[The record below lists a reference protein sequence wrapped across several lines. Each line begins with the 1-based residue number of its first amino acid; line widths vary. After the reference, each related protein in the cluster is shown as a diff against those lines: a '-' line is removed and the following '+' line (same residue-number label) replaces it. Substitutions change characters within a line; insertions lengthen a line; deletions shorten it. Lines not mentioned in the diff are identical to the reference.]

1 LLRKKAFFVPPLKE
15 SNNIEYGNV
24 EQRVIPV
31 ILRTMLQEAGP
42 PPLMRRALRGR
53 KAGHDCFLTNHLKLG
68 FRDHCRRGTG
78 TAGRSIGSA
87 GH

>member
-1 LLRKKAFFVPPLKE
+1 M
-15 SNNIEYGNV
+15 
-24 EQRVIPV
+24 IPV

-78 TAGRSIGSA
+78 HRWQIDWFCRALKQSLQIKTLGGSRPA
-87 GH
+87 VSLNVP